1 MSLDILKERFNGK
14 LTTIKY
20 EQEIDD
26 REKTIKNLEEETN
39 NLSNQV
45 VNLENEKNTLLQE
58 LNKARNF
65 ETGLFS
71 TKQKEFEN
79 KINERKYD
87 IQELESEN
95 YSLQEQINKKNERL
109 EYKDKIINNSNNILK
124 EAKDKIN
131 RLAAKLQN
139 SKNSKKEL
147 KLEIRKTYKEYLFE
161 INNFES
167 QIKDKNQLISEQKQ
181 ILKEKNK
188 KIKQVTN
195 IIKELKIKN
204 DKSNEVINELNN
216 KLQQSENSL
225 IVENGKF
232 QKEIDSKE
240 NTILE
245 LRSEMDILSN
255 QVTALTETA
264 QDKSTL
270 EKRLQ
275 EAEQFQDVVKNTKM
289 NLKQVP
295 QMKSKLLNTDNLISM
310 LKEVSKQKQ
319 GPKPLPW
326 KQWIEIPENKYLNEL
341 NHKIAKKIF
350 NENNNLYLDDDEKR
364 DQYQS
369 LKRYDKINNR
379 FEIKTPDKLLPL
391 TIPNLLGYYSSQTLA
406 ETLSDGDDIT
416 EWTDLS
422 PVKNHLVTPGSTH
435 GGDTS
440 GLKQAASGTPGA
452 PSYNAGSGSAFFNR
466 RNPSSEKA
474 DYMNFKNT
482 MNLDEFSAFVVL
494 EASSSTGTQQHD
506 ILMEIEEN
514 SNLELT
520 MQSGGASQAVFRG
533 DDGTTDTGNVGINL
547 DPDVQKSTRTLLTFI
562 KEKFKGGTSKLN
574 VYINKTLVGT
584 EASDYNDDVPI
595 KVQQVGNSNFVQG
608 LKGHLYE
615 LAIYERD
622 LGDKERDKL
631 QDYFINRTN
640 IST

>member
-20 EQEIDD
+20 EQEIDY

-45 VNLENEKNTLLQE
+45 VNLENEKTNLLQE

-87 IQELESEN
+87 IEELESEN

-124 EAKDKIN
+124 EAKNKIN

-181 ILKEKNK
+181 TLKEKNK

-204 DKSNEVINELNN
+204 DKSNEVINELSD

-232 QKEIDSKE
+232 KKEINSKE
-240 NTILE
+240 DTISE

-264 QDKSTL
+264 QDKTIL
-270 EKRLQ
+270 EKKLQ
-275 EAEQFQDVVKNTKM
+275 EAEQFQEVVKNNK
-289 NLKQVP
+289 NNYQIVP
-295 QMKSKLLNTDNLISM
+295 QKKSKLLNTDNLIFK
-310 LKEVSKQKQ
+310 LKEIVKQKQ
-319 GPKPLPW
+319 GLKPLTW
-326 KQWIEIPENKYLNEL
+326 KQWIEIPESNYLNEL
-341 NHKIAKKIF
+341 NHNIAKKIF
-350 NENNNLYLDDDEKR
+350 NENNSLFLEDERK
-364 DQYQS
+364 
-369 LKRYDKINNR
+369 KYDKHSTMN
-379 FEIKTPDKLLPL
+379 FAPDLRLLPL
-391 TIPNLLGYYSSQTLA
+391 KTLPQNLKGYYSFS
-406 ETLSDGDDIT
+406 TLSSLSNGAAVSQWD
-416 EWTDLS
+416 DLS
-422 PVKNHLVTPGSTH
+422 NNNNHLTQGTANAQPEDNASKNSLQFKRGASDIDHMDFTTGLALSEFTLFFALDFDDNARQVLLKDTAGNDLIEVFYLNANRANLLVKGNDGTNSVSTTVTPA
-435 GGDTS
+435 D
-440 GLKQAASGTPGA
+440 GTILQGTKLLLTCRKKP
-452 PSYNAGSGSAFFNR
+452 FN
-466 RNPSSEKA
+466 S
-474 DYMNFKNT
+474 
-482 MNLDEFSAFVVL
+482 
-494 EASSSTGTQQHD
+494 
-506 ILMEIEEN
+506 
-514 SNLELT
+514 
-520 MQSGGASQAVFRG
+520 
-533 DDGTTDTGNVGINL
+533 DDGFGQVEW
-547 DPDVQKSTRTLLTFI
+547 F
-562 KEKFKGGTSKLN
+562 
-574 VYINKTLVGT
+574 INKTSLGT
-584 EASDYNDDVPI
+584 SDDYDENI
-595 KVQQVGNSNFVQG
+595 LQTINELGFGNSGTGFEGNI
-608 LKGHLYE
+608 YE
-615 LAIYERD
+615 MAIYEKALDGD
-622 LGDKERDKL
+622 LLEKL
-631 QDYFINRTN
+631 QDYFIDRTS
-640 IST
+640 ISV

>member
-20 EQEIDD
+20 EQEIDY

-45 VNLENEKNTLLQE
+45 VNLENEKTNLLQE

-87 IQELESEN
+87 IEELESEN

-124 EAKDKIN
+124 EAKNKIN

-181 ILKEKNK
+181 TLKEKNK

-204 DKSNEVINELNN
+204 DKSNEVINELSD

-232 QKEIDSKE
+232 KKEINSKE
-240 NTILE
+240 DTISE

-264 QDKSTL
+264 QDKTIL
-270 EKRLQ
+270 EKKLQ
-275 EAEQFQDVVKNTKM
+275 EAEQFQEVVKNNK
-289 NLKQVP
+289 NNYQIVP
-295 QMKSKLLNTDNLISM
+295 QKKSKLLNTDNLIFK
-310 LKEVSKQKQ
+310 LKEIVKQKQ
-319 GPKPLPW
+319 GLKPLTW
-326 KQWIEIPENKYLNEL
+326 KQWIEIPESNYLNEL
-341 NHKIAKKIF
+341 NHNIAKKIF
-350 NENNNLYLDDDEKR
+350 NENNSLFLEDKR
-364 DQYQS
+364 
-369 LKRYDKINNR
+369 KKYDKHSKMN
-379 FEIKTPDKLLPL
+379 FEPDLRLLPL
-391 TIPNLLGYYSSQTLA
+391 KTLPQNLKGYYSFS
-406 ETLSDGDDIT
+406 TLSSLSNGAAVSQWD
-416 EWTDLS
+416 DLS
-422 PVKNHLVTPGSTH
+422 DNNNHLTQGTANAQPEYNAVKNSL
-435 GGDTS
+435 
-440 GLKQAASGTPGA
+440 Q
-452 PSYNAGSGSAFFNR
+452 
-466 RNPSSEKA
+466 
-474 DYMNFKNT
+474 FKR
-482 MNLDEFSAFVVL
+482 
-494 EASSSTGTQQHD
+494 
-506 ILMEIEEN
+506 
-514 SNLELT
+514 
-520 MQSGGASQAVFRG
+520 GASDLDHMDFTTGLALSEFTLFFALDFDDENRQVLLKDTDGNDLIEILYLNANRASLLVKG
-533 DDGTTDTGNVGINL
+533 NDGTNSVSTTILPDDGTI
-547 DPDVQKSTRTLLTFI
+547 VQGTKLLLTCR
-562 KEKFKGGTSKLN
+562 KKLFN
-574 VYINKTLVGT
+574 SDDGFGQVEWFLNKTSLGT
-584 EASDYNDDVPI
+584 NDDYDENI
-595 KVQQVGNSNFVQG
+595 LQTINELGFGNSNTGFEG
-608 LKGHLYE
+608 NIYE
-615 LAIYERD
+615 MAIYEKALD
-622 LGDKERDKL
+622 GGQLGKL
-631 QDYFINRTN
+631 QDYFIDRTN
-640 IST
+640 ISV

>member
-45 VNLENEKNTLLQE
+45 VNLESEKNTLLQE

-87 IQELESEN
+87 IEELESEN

-124 EAKDKIN
+124 EAKNKIN

-181 ILKEKNK
+181 TLKEKNK

-204 DKSNEVINELNN
+204 DKSNEVINELSD

-232 QKEIDSKE
+232 QKEINSKE
-240 NTILE
+240 DTISE
-245 LRSEMDILSN
+245 LKSEVDILSN
-255 QVTALTETA
+255 KVISLSESV
-264 QDKSTL
+264 QDKTIL

-275 EAEQFQDVVKNTKM
+275 ESEQFQQLVKNTKS
-289 NLKQVP
+289 NYKQVP
-295 QMKSKLLNTDNLISM
+295 QMKSKLFNTDNLISM

-319 GPKPLPW
+319 GPKPLSW
-326 KQWIEIPENKYLNEL
+326 KEWIEISENKYLNEL
-341 NHKIAKKIF
+341 NHRIAKKIF
-350 NENNNLYLDDDEKR
+350 NENNSLYLEDR
-364 DQYQS
+364 
-369 LKRYDKINNR
+369 RVYDKHSR
-379 FEIKTPDKLLPL
+379 FDVPSTERLLPL
-391 TIPNLLGYYSSQTLA
+391 EYNSLQGYYSSTS
-406 ETLSDGDDIT
+406 LSSLSNGAVVSQWD
-416 EWTDLS
+416 DLS
-422 PVKNHLVTPGSTH
+422 TNQNHLTQGATNAQPEYNKGKASLQFKRNSDNLDHMDFTTGLALSEFTLFFALDFDDNARQVLLKDTAGNDLIEVFYLNANRANLLVKGNDGTNSVSTTVTPA
-435 GGDTS
+435 D
-440 GLKQAASGTPGA
+440 GTILQGTKLLLTCRKKP
-452 PSYNAGSGSAFFNR
+452 FN
-466 RNPSSEKA
+466 S
-474 DYMNFKNT
+474 
-482 MNLDEFSAFVVL
+482 
-494 EASSSTGTQQHD
+494 
-506 ILMEIEEN
+506 
-514 SNLELT
+514 
-520 MQSGGASQAVFRG
+520 
-533 DDGTTDTGNVGINL
+533 DDGFGQVEW
-547 DPDVQKSTRTLLTFI
+547 F
-562 KEKFKGGTSKLN
+562 
-574 VYINKTLVGT
+574 INKTSLGT
-584 EASDYNDDVPI
+584 NNDYDKNI
-595 KVQQVGNSNFVQG
+595 LQTINELGFANSTTGFEGNI
-608 LKGHLYE
+608 YE
-615 LAIYERD
+615 MAIYEKALDGD
-622 LGDKERDKL
+622 LLEKL
-631 QDYFINRTN
+631 QDYFIDRTS
-640 IST
+640 ISV

>member
-20 EQEIDD
+20 EQEIDY

-45 VNLENEKNTLLQE
+45 VNLENEKTNLLQE

-87 IQELESEN
+87 IEELESEN

-124 EAKDKIN
+124 EAKNKIN

-188 KIKQVTN
+188 KIKQVTD
-195 IIKELKIKN
+195 IIKELKTKN
-204 DKSNEVINELNN
+204 DKSNEVINELSD

-240 NTILE
+240 DTISE
-245 LRSEMDILSN
+245 LQSEVDILSN
-255 QVTALTETA
+255 KVISLSETVE
-264 QDKSTL
+264 DKSVL

-275 EAEQFQDVVKNTKM
+275 EAEQFQQVVKNTKS
-289 NLKQVP
+289 NYKQVP
-295 QMKSKLLNTDNLISM
+295 QMKSKLFNTDNLISM

-319 GPKPLPW
+319 GPKPLSW

-350 NENNNLYLDDDEKR
+350 NENNNLYLEDERRKHDR
-364 DQYQS
+364 HS
-369 LKRYDKINNR
+369 RMNL
-379 FEIKTPDKLLPL
+379 EASSTALLPL
-391 TIPNLLGYYSSQTLA
+391 TVGNLKGYYSFS
-406 ETLSDGDDIT
+406 TLSSLSSGAAVSQWD
-416 EWTDLS
+416 DLS
-422 PVKNHLVTPGSTH
+422 DNNNHLTQGTANAQPEYNASVNSLQFKRNSDNLDHMDFTTGLALSEFTLFFALSFGSENRQVLLKDTAGNDLIEILYVNANRANLLVKGNDGTNSVSTTVTPADGTILQGTKLLLTCRKKPFNSDD
-435 GGDTS
+435 GFGQVEWFINKTS
-440 GLKQAASGTPGA
+440 LGT
-452 PSYNAGSGSAFFNR
+452 SD
-466 RNPSSEKA
+466 
-474 DYMNFKNT
+474 DY
-482 MNLDEFSAFVVL
+482 DENILQTINELGFGN
-494 EASSSTGTQQHD
+494 SSTGF
-506 ILMEIEEN
+506 E
-514 SNLELT
+514 
-520 MQSGGASQAVFRG
+520 
-533 DDGTTDTGNVGINL
+533 GNI
-547 DPDVQKSTRTLLTFI
+547 
-562 KEKFKGGTSKLN
+562 
-574 VYINKTLVGT
+574 
-584 EASDYNDDVPI
+584 
-595 KVQQVGNSNFVQG
+595 
-608 LKGHLYE
+608 YE
-615 LAIYERD
+615 MAIYEKALD
-622 LGDKERDKL
+622 GGQLGKL
-631 QDYFINRTN
+631 QDYFINRTS
-640 IST
+640 ISV